1 MCGFAGFWANNQPRA
16 CIAENMIRQI
26 RPRGPDDTGVWV
38 DLHAGLALAH
48 CRLAVVDL
56 TPAGHQ
62 PMHAPC
68 GRYTLVYN
76 GEIYN
81 HLDLR
86 ELLAREGGHFHW
98 RGHSDTETLLAALC
112 HWGVGGALRRLNG
125 MFAFALWDAAERTLT
140 LARDRMG
147 EKPLYY
153 GHTGEGGSSKAFLFA
168 SQLKA
173 LTAYP
178 DWRGDIDRNSLAL
191 FLRHNHVPA
200 PHSIYQGI
208 FKLPPAHYV
217 VIADG
222 GRVVGEPQCYWRL
235 ADVAMA
241 GIAAAAG
248 SHQTS
253 QTLASQTMTDE
264 LDALVRDAVG
274 RRMVADVPLGAFLSG
289 GYDSSLV
296 VAQMQAQSHQPV
308 KTFSI
313 GFQDA
318 DYNEAPHAR
327 AVADHLGTCHTELIL
342 TPQQA
347 MAVIPDLPVIYDE
360 PFADASQIPTFLV
373 SRLAREHVTVSLS
386 GDGGDELFGGYNRHV
401 VGPAIWQ
408 PLGRLPAP
416 LRAGLS
422 RAVTLAAQLGQVPG
436 LGRVPQLT
444 EKLVKLASA
453 LRAEHGLAFYRD
465 LLSHWKQPNA
475 VVRHGREPA
484 TLLDCQEDLP
494 TLPGLLEQMMYLD
507 MMTYLPDDILTKV
520 DRASM
525 AVSLEARVPLLDHRL
540 VEFAWQVPSGF
551 KVRDGQ
557 GKWLLRQVLQRYVP
571 AQLTDR
577 PKQGFSVPIEHWLRG
592 PLRGWAEALLDEQ
605 RLQREGFF
613 DPVPI
618 RRMWDEYV
626 SGRRRH
632 HHALWNVLMF
642 QAWFEATQ

>member
-1 MCGFAGFWANNQPRA
+1 
-16 CIAENMIRQI
+16 
-26 RPRGPDDTGVWV
+26 
-38 DLHAGLALAH
+38 
-48 CRLAVVDL
+48 
-56 TPAGHQ
+56 
-62 PMHAPC
+62 
-68 GRYTLVYN
+68 
-76 GEIYN
+76 
-81 HLDLR
+81 
-86 ELLAREGGHFHW
+86 
-98 RGHSDTETLLAALC
+98 
-112 HWGVGGALRRLNG
+112 
-125 MFAFALWDAAERTLT
+125 
-140 LARDRMG
+140 
-147 EKPLYY
+147 
-153 GHTGEGGSSKAFLFA
+153 
-168 SQLKA
+168 
-173 LTAYP
+173 
-178 DWRGDIDRNSLAL
+178 
-191 FLRHNHVPA
+191 
-200 PHSIYQGI
+200 
-208 FKLPPAHYV
+208 
-217 VIADG
+217 
-222 GRVVGEPQCYWRL
+222 
-235 ADVAMA
+235 
-241 GIAAAAG
+241 
-248 SHQTS
+248 
-253 QTLASQTMTDE
+253 
-264 LDALVRDAVG
+264 
-274 RRMVADVPLGAFLSG
+274 
-289 GYDSSLV
+289 
-296 VAQMQAQSHQPV
+296 
-308 KTFSI
+308 
-313 GFQDA
+313 
-318 DYNEAPHAR
+318 
-327 AVADHLGTCHTELIL
+327 
-342 TPQQA
+342 
-347 MAVIPDLPVIYDE
+347 
-360 PFADASQIPTFLV
+360 
-373 SRLAREHVTVSLS
+373 
-386 GDGGDELFGGYNRHV
+386 
-401 VGPAIWQ
+401 
-408 PLGRLPAP
+408 